1 MKRIL
6 LTAVLALVTFTAIA
20 QPRHTFATETDHFT
34 LDGKPFKVLSGEL
47 HYARI
52 PREYWHAR
60 LKMAKAMGLNTIA
73 TYVLWNVHE
82 PTPGHYDFT
91 GNNDL
96 AAFIKAAQE
105 EGLYVILRA
114 GPYSCAEWEFGGL
127 PAWLLNPATNAVTT
141 NNPVSP
147 PPKNN
152 VSSRPKAASF
162 AAEAEGPAF
171 ASASRPTEARQDQGF
186 PLRSNDPAFITPTE
200 RWIHRLAQEV
210 TPLQIGRG
218 GPILMTQVENE
229 YGNFGADHA
238 YMQHLKQIFLEA
250 GFTDSLLYSADNWR
264 NIPNGSIPD
273 LFAAVNFGIGNHQG
287 GMDALAR
294 VRPNTPLFVSEYWP
308 GWFDSWGHPH
318 ETRPIAPQLED
329 LDYILH
335 RGAGINIYMFH
346 GGTSFGFM
354 SGAGSD
360 KNGYRPTV
368 TSYDYDAPLDESGR
382 PTPKFYAYRKV
393 LAKYAGCPTSKTSDV
408 GLGAGPE
415 AGTGVGVGVGVGK
428 DMSSRPKAA
437 HFAAVAE
444 GSAFAVASRYPEARS
459 TRLQPWVSPGLPPTT
474 HKEGALAPGVCS
486 PSNCAAAEAQ
496 TATESCLP
504 PIPETPATIT
514 IPQITL
520 TESTPLWANLP
531 APIPSQSPQPMEHFG
546 QSYGYILYRT
556 QLPAAVTGD
565 LVLTDLHDYAQIY
578 LDGKPAG
585 TLDRRH
591 HFENTLHVT
600 TTGPAR
606 LEILVANDGRIN
618 STKLMRGESKGI
630 TQSVA
635 LAGAPVTHWQIYP
648 LPMTTL
654 PKKFVILALSVPK
667 GKNPRIPPDE
677 PMPLRT
683 GKEVSSRTDPEQLRA
698 SRGGVEG
705 EAEGPASLPPPPAA
719 PAFYRAH
726 FTLTQTGDTFLDTH
740 TLGKGALWINGHPIG
755 RFWNI
760 GPQRTLYVPGPWL
773 RNGTNEIVI
782 FDLTPQPS
790 EYVSGLDH
798 PILDAPVPDQTRS
811 SQQ

>member
-1 MKRIL
+1 MNRTL
-6 LTAVLALVTFTAIA
+6 LTALLALVTFPAIA
-20 QPRHTFATETDHFT
+20 QPHHTFATQADHFT
-34 LDGKPFKVLSGEL
+34 LDGKPFKVISGEL

-73 TYVLWNVHE
+73 TYVFWNVHE

-96 AAFIKAAQE
+96 AAFIKAAQQ

-127 PAWLLNPATNAVTT
+127 PAWLLASPSPSQTSATT
-141 NNPVSP
+141 NNAVILSGAKNPRISP
-147 PPKNN
+147 
-152 VSSRPKAASF
+152 
-162 AAEAEGPAF
+162 EAPQT
-171 ASASRPTEARQDQGF
+171 SPEATQNPGF
-186 PLRSNDPAFITPTE
+186 TLRSNDPAFITPAE

-210 TPLQIGRG
+210 APLQIGRG

-229 YGNFGADHA
+229 YGNFGSDHA
-238 YMQHLKQIFLEA
+238 YMAHLKQIFLEA

-294 VRPNTPLFVSEYWP
+294 VRPDAPLFVSEYWP

-318 ETRPIAPQLED
+318 ETRPIPPQLED

-360 KNGYRPTV
+360 KNGYRPAV

-393 LAKYAGCPTSKTSDV
+393 LAQFTPCPQAAQNSVILSEAKNPRIS
-408 GLGAGPE
+408 PE
-415 AGTGVGVGVGVGK
+415 A
-428 DMSSRPKAA
+428 
-437 HFAAVAE
+437 
-444 GSAFAVASRYPEARS
+444 
-459 TRLQPWVSPGLPPTT
+459 PPLS
-474 HKEGALAPGVCS
+474 KQS
-486 PSNCAAAEAQ
+486 QDAQ
-496 TATESCLP
+496 TGNESCLP
-504 PIPETPATIT
+504 PIPTTPPIIT
-514 IPQITL
+514 IPQITF
-520 TESTPLWANLP
+520 TESTPLWLNLP
-531 APIPSQSPQPMEHFG
+531 QPIPSQSPRPMEHFG

-556 QLPAAVTGD
+556 QIPAAITGD

-578 LDGKPAG
+578 LNGKLTG

-591 HFENTLHVT
+591 HFENTLPLT
-600 TTGPAR
+600 TTGPTQ
-606 LEILVANDGRIN
+606 LDILVANDGRIN

-630 TQSVA
+630 TQSVT
-635 LAGAPVTHWQIYP
+635 LAGTPVTNWQVYP
-648 LPMTTL
+648 LPMTALPRLYAGPRTL
-654 PKKFVILALSVPK
+654 YPAGDFTEDARESVGKKVPFTPF
-667 GKNPRIPPDE
+667 PRD
-677 PMPLRT
+677 T
-683 GKEVSSRTDPEQLRA
+683 
-698 SRGGVEG
+698 
-705 EAEGPASLPPPPAA
+705 
-719 PAFYRAH
+719 PAFFRAH
-726 FTLTQTGDTFLDTH
+726 FTLTQPCDTFLDTH
-740 TLGKGALWINGHPIG
+740 TLGKGAIWINGHPIG
-755 RFWNI
+755 RFWNV
-760 GPQRTLYVPGPWL
+760 GPQQTLYVPGPWL
-773 RNGTNEIVI
+773 RQGTNEIVV
-782 FDLTPQPS
+782 FDMIPQPNPH
-790 EYVSGLDH
+790 VSGLDH
-798 PILDAPVPDQTRS
+798 PILDGPVPDQTRS